1 MEITKSLLKKL
12 VKEEMA
18 LSELETPP
26 GQKDVTGTISQEPTT
41 PADLKKKLM
50 NLSKSVAGIQPN
62 EVDLIEYLIDII
74 ELAKHGNINVTEL
87 RRKLGLVQQIT
98 QKLDKK

>member
-18 LSELETPP
+18 LSELEAPA
-26 GQKDVTGTISQEPTT
+26 GQADVTDTISQEPTT
-41 PADLKKKLM
+41 AADLKKKLM
-50 NLSKSVAGIQPN
+50 NLSKSVAGIQPS
-62 EVDLIEYLIDII
+62 EVDLVEYLIDVI
-74 ELAKHGNINVTEL
+74 ELAKHGNINVTDL
-87 RRKLGLVQQIT
+87 RVKLGLVQQIT